1 MQFSIIKKRVEQL
14 LAPSLQGRI
23 AFHAAVY
30 RIQDSPS
37 RVWMTFEGE
46 EILGADDFHFERK
59 VEQRYALQA
68 VTLPEK
74 PEVSFRE
81 LWQSDWLKQS
91 HALSAEIERQVKQDG
106 KWITTR
112 NLQQDLLQY
121 PNLAFE
127 QALVHPILSSV
138 ASHGSIDDSAK
149 RRFLLLTHQSDF
161 EQWCAETRQ
170 TIEHW

>member
-37 RVWMTFEGE
+37 RVWVTFDGE
-46 EILGADDFHFERK
+46 EILGADDFRFERE
-59 VEQRYALQA
+59 VGRRYALRAAQ
-68 VTLPEK
+68 LPEK
-74 PEVSFRE
+74 PDGA
-81 LWQSDWLKQS
+81 LWQSDWLEQS

-106 KWITTR
+106 YLE
-112 NLQQDLLQY
+112 NYEMQQDLLEY

-127 QALVHPILSSV
+127 QALVHPHPFIRGIARLDRRL
-138 ASHGSIDDSAK
+138 GK
-149 RRFLLLTHQSDF
+149 RRFLSLTHQSDF
-161 EQWCAETRQ
+161 EQWCADTRQ

>member
-1 MQFSIIKKRVEQL
+1 MQFSIIKKRVEPL

-37 RVWMTFEGE
+37 RVWMTFDGE
-46 EILGADDFHFERK
+46 EILGAGDFHFERE
-59 VEQRYALQA
+59 VDRRYALQA
-68 VTLPEK
+68 AQLPEK
-74 PEVSFRE
+74 PAGS

-106 KWITTR
+106 YME
-112 NLQQDLLQY
+112 NYEMQQDLLQY

-127 QALVHPILSSV
+127 QALVHPHPFIRGIARLDRRL
-138 ASHGSIDDSAK
+138 GK
-149 RRFLLLTHQSDF
+149 RRFLSLTHQSDF
-161 EQWCAETRQ
+161 EQWCADTRQ
-170 TIEHW
+170 TVERW

>member
-14 LAPSLQGRI
+14 LSPSLQGRI

-37 RVWMTFEGE
+37 RVWVPFDGE
-46 EILGADDFHFERK
+46 EILGADDFRFERE
-59 VEQRYALQA
+59 VGRRYALRAAQ
-68 VTLPEK
+68 LPEK
-74 PEVSFRE
+74 PDGA
-81 LWQSDWLKQS
+81 LWQSDWLEQS

-106 KWITTR
+106 YLE
-112 NLQQDLLQY
+112 NYEMQQDLLEY

-127 QALVHPILSSV
+127 QALVHPHPFIRGIARLDRRL
-138 ASHGSIDDSAK
+138 GK
-149 RRFLLLTHQSDF
+149 RRFLSLTHQSDF
-161 EQWCAETRQ
+161 EQWCADTRQ

>member
-30 RIQDSPS
+30 RIQDNPS
-37 RVWMTFEGE
+37 RVWMTFDGE
-46 EILGADDFHFERK
+46 EIFGADDFHFERE
-59 VEQRYALQA
+59 VDRRYAIQA
-68 VTLPEK
+68 AQLPEK
-74 PEVSFRE
+74 PAGS

-106 KWITTR
+106 YVE
-112 NLQQDLLQY
+112 NYEMQQDLLQY

-127 QALVHPILSSV
+127 QALVHPHPFIRGIARLDRRL
-138 ASHGSIDDSAK
+138 GK
-149 RRFLLLTHQSDF
+149 RRFLSLTHQSDF
-161 EQWCAETRQ
+161 EQWCANTRQ
-170 TIEHW
+170 TVEH

>member
-14 LAPSLQGRI
+14 LSPSLQGRI

-37 RVWMTFEGE
+37 RVWVTFDGE
-46 EILGADDFHFERK
+46 EILGADDFRFERE
-59 VEQRYALQA
+59 VDRRYALRAAQ
-68 VTLPEK
+68 LPEK
-74 PEVSFRE
+74 PDGA
-81 LWQSDWLKQS
+81 LWQSDWLEQS

-106 KWITTR
+106 YLE
-112 NLQQDLLQY
+112 NYEMQQDLLEY

-127 QALVHPILSSV
+127 QALIHPHPFIRGIARLDRRL
-138 ASHGSIDDSAK
+138 GK

-161 EQWCAETRQ
+161 EQWCADTRQ
-170 TIEHW
+170 TVERW

>member
-37 RVWMTFEGE
+37 RVWVTVDGE
-46 EILGADDFHFERK
+46 EILGADDFHFERE
-59 VEQRYALQA
+59 VDRRYALQA
-68 VTLPEK
+68 AQLPEK
-74 PEVSFRE
+74 PAGS

-106 KWITTR
+106 YME
-112 NLQQDLLQY
+112 NYEMQQDLLQY
-121 PNLAFE
+121 PNLPFE
-127 QALVHPILSSV
+127 QALVHPHPFIRGIARLDRRL
-138 ASHGSIDDSAK
+138 GK

-161 EQWCAETRQ
+161 EQWCADTRQ
-170 TIEHW
+170 TVERW

>member
-37 RVWMTFEGE
+37 RVWVTFDGE
-46 EILGADDFHFERK
+46 EILGADDFHFERE
-59 VEQRYALQA
+59 VEWRYAVQVA
-68 VTLPEK
+68 QLPEK
-74 PEVSFRE
+74 PAGS

-106 KWITTR
+106 YME
-112 NLQQDLLQY
+112 NYEMQQDLLQY

-127 QALVHPILSSV
+127 QALVH
-138 ASHGSIDDSAK
+138 SHPFIRGIARLDRRLGK

-161 EQWCAETRQ
+161 EQWCADTRQ
-170 TIEHW
+170 TVEHW

>member
-1 MQFSIIKKRVEQL
+1 MQFSILKKRVEQL

-37 RVWMTFEGE
+37 RVWVTFDGE
-46 EILGADDFHFERK
+46 EILGADDVHFERE
-59 VEQRYALQA
+59 VDRRYALQTA
-68 VTLPEK
+68 QLPEK
-74 PEVSFRE
+74 PAGL

-91 HALSAEIERQVKQDG
+91 YALSAEIERQVKQDG
-106 KWITTR
+106 YLE
-112 NLQQDLLQY
+112 NYEMQQDLLQY

-127 QALVHPILSSV
+127 QALVHPHPFIRGIARLDRRL
-138 ASHGSIDDSAK
+138 GK

-161 EQWCAETRQ
+161 EQWCADTRQ

>member
-14 LAPSLQGRI
+14 LSPSLQGRI

-37 RVWMTFEGE
+37 RVWVTFDGE
-46 EILGADDFHFERK
+46 EILGADDFRFERE
-59 VEQRYALQA
+59 VDRRYALRAAQ
-68 VTLPEK
+68 LPEK
-74 PEVSFRE
+74 PDGA
-81 LWQSDWLKQS
+81 LWQSDWLEQS

-106 KWITTR
+106 YLE
-112 NLQQDLLQY
+112 NYEMQQDLLEY

-127 QALVHPILSSV
+127 QALVHPHPFIRGIARLDRRL
-138 ASHGSIDDSAK
+138 GK
-149 RRFLLLTHQSDF
+149 RRFLSLTHQSDF
-161 EQWCAETRQ
+161 EQWCADTRQ

>member
-37 RVWMTFEGE
+37 RVWMTFDGE
-46 EILGADDFHFERK
+46 EILGADDFHFERE
-59 VEQRYALQA
+59 VDRRYTLRAAQ
-68 VTLPEK
+68 LPEK
-74 PEVSFRE
+74 PAGL

-106 KWITTR
+106 YLENYEI
-112 NLQQDLLQY
+112 QQDLLQY

-127 QALVHPILSSV
+127 QALVHPHPFIRGIARLDRRL
-138 ASHGSIDDSAK
+138 GK
-149 RRFLLLTHQSDF
+149 RRFLSLTHQSDF
-161 EQWCAETRQ
+161 EQWCARARQ

>member
-1 MQFSIIKKRVEQL
+1 VQFSIIKKRVEQL

-37 RVWMTFEGE
+37 RVWMTFDGE
-46 EILGADDFHFERK
+46 EILGADDFNFERE
-59 VEQRYALQA
+59 VDRRYALQA
-68 VTLPEK
+68 AQLPEK
-74 PEVSFRE
+74 PAGL

-106 KWITTR
+106 YLENYEI
-112 NLQQDLLQY
+112 QQDLLQY

-127 QALVHPILSSV
+127 QALVHPHPFIRGIARLDRRL
-138 ASHGSIDDSAK
+138 GK
-149 RRFLLLTHQSDF
+149 RRFLSLTHQSDF
-161 EQWCAETRQ
+161 EQWCADTRQ
-170 TIEHW
+170 IVERW

>member
-23 AFHAAVY
+23 AFHVAVY
-30 RIQDSPS
+30 RIQDNPS
-37 RVWMTFEGE
+37 RVWVTFDGE
-46 EILGADDFHFERK
+46 EILGADDFHFERE
-59 VEQRYALQA
+59 VDRRYALQA
-68 VTLPEK
+68 AQLPEK
-74 PEVSFRE
+74 PAGL

-106 KWITTR
+106 YME
-112 NLQQDLLQY
+112 NYEMQQDLLQY

-127 QALVHPILSSV
+127 QALVH
-138 ASHGSIDDSAK
+138 SHPFIRGIARLDRRLGK
-149 RRFLLLTHQSDF
+149 RRFLSLTHQSDF
-161 EQWCAETRQ
+161 EQWCADTRQ

>member
-37 RVWMTFEGE
+37 RVWVTFDGE
-46 EILGADDFHFERK
+46 EILGADDFHFERE
-59 VEQRYALQA
+59 VERRYALQA
-68 VTLPEK
+68 AQLPDK
-74 PEVSFRE
+74 PETSFRE
-81 LWQSDWLKQS
+81 LWRSDWLKQS

-106 KWITTR
+106 YVA
-112 NLQQDLLQY
+112 NYEMQQDLLQY

-127 QALVHPILSSV
+127 QALVHPHPFIRGIARLDRRL
-138 ASHGSIDDSAK
+138 GK

-161 EQWCAETRQ
+161 ERWCADTRQ
-170 TIEHW
+170 TVEHW

>member
-37 RVWMTFEGE
+37 RVWMTFDGE
-46 EILGADDFHFERK
+46 EILGADDFNFERE
-59 VEQRYALQA
+59 VDRRYALQA
-68 VTLPEK
+68 AQLPEK
-74 PEVSFRE
+74 PAGL

-106 KWITTR
+106 YLENYEI
-112 NLQQDLLQY
+112 QQDLLQY

-127 QALVHPILSSV
+127 QALVHPHPFIRGIARLDRRL
-138 ASHGSIDDSAK
+138 GK
-149 RRFLLLTHQSDF
+149 RRFLLLTHASEF
-161 EQWCAETRQ
+161 EQWCADTRQ
-170 TIEHW
+170 IVERW

>member
-1 MQFSIIKKRVEQL
+1 LQFSIIKKRVEQL
-14 LAPSLQGRI
+14 LVPSLQGRI

-37 RVWMTFEGE
+37 RVWVTFDGE
-46 EILGADDFHFERK
+46 EILGADDFNFERE
-59 VEQRYALQA
+59 VDRRYALQA
-68 VTLPEK
+68 AQLPEK
-74 PEVSFRE
+74 PAGS

-106 KWITTR
+106 YME
-112 NLQQDLLQY
+112 NYEMQQDLLQY

-127 QALVHPILSSV
+127 QALVHPHPFIRGIARLDRRL
-138 ASHGSIDDSAK
+138 GK

-161 EQWCAETRQ
+161 EQWCADTRQ
-170 TIEHW
+170 TVEHW

>member
-30 RIQDSPS
+30 RIQDIPS
-37 RVWMTFEGE
+37 RVWMTFDGE
-46 EILGADDFHFERK
+46 EILGADDFNFERE
-59 VEQRYALQA
+59 VDRRYALQA
-68 VTLPEK
+68 AQLPEK
-74 PEVSFRE
+74 PAGL

-106 KWITTR
+106 YLENYEI
-112 NLQQDLLQY
+112 QQDLLQY

-127 QALVHPILSSV
+127 QALVHPHPFIRGIARLDRRL
-138 ASHGSIDDSAK
+138 GK
-149 RRFLLLTHQSDF
+149 RRFLLLTHASEF
-161 EQWCAETRQ
+161 EQWCADTRQ
-170 TIEHW
+170 IVERW

>member
-14 LAPSLQGRI
+14 LVPSLQGRI

-37 RVWMTFEGE
+37 RVWVTFDGE
-46 EILGADDFHFERK
+46 EILGADDFNFERE
-59 VEQRYALQA
+59 VDRRYALQA
-68 VTLPEK
+68 AQLPEK
-74 PEVSFRE
+74 PAGS

-106 KWITTR
+106 YLA
-112 NLQQDLLQY
+112 NYEMQQDLLQY

-127 QALVHPILSSV
+127 QALVHPHPFIRGIARLDRRL
-138 ASHGSIDDSAK
+138 GK
-149 RRFLLLTHQSDF
+149 RRFLLLTHASEF
-161 EQWCAETRQ
+161 EQWCADTRQ
-170 TIEHW
+170 IVERW